1 MLIHKYLWSHELGHK
16 ENNEKNAQQ
25 CWETKVM
32 QDSKLSK
39 MKIWQDNSCVC
50 SFRQAI
56 LMLNFSPFWSS
67 VNISLSSNASHK
79 CSWHSKTHTLCFE
92 MWNRLSLGPQQG
104 WSWEWMLRVASCAV
118 AAMSAMSWMTEA
130 PMCSLINVF
139 FLNFSYDIY
148 ICCFIKYDAYS
159 KNPSCLG
166 LE

>member
-1 MLIHKYLWSHELGHK
+1 MLIHKYLWSHESEHK

-32 QDSKLSK
+32 KESKLSK
-39 MKIWQDNSCVC
+39 MKIWQDNSCVY

-56 LMLNFSPFWSS
+56 LMLNFSTFWSS
-67 VNISLSSNASHK
+67 VDINLSSNASHK
-79 CSWHSKTHTLCFE
+79 CSWHSNTDTLCFE
-92 MWNRLSLGPQQG
+92 MWKRLSLGPQQG
-104 WSWEWMLRVASCAV
+104 WLGEWMLGVASCAV
-118 AAMSAMSWMTEA
+118 AAMSGVSWMTEA

-139 FLNFSYDIY
+139 YFSYDIY
-148 ICCFIKYDAYS
+148 IGCIIKYDAYS